1 MKIKR
6 VARIIL
12 IIGIL
17 ALNVGCDQVSKN
29 IVRENINYGDR
40 ITLVKNFLTLTK
52 VENTGAFLSLGNSLP
67 QPFRFAVLAI
77 FPIFILGLA
86 LAYLLL
92 KKDISKISIFGI
104 SLLIGGGIGNIYD
117 RIVYGSVTD
126 FLHADFM
133 LFQTGIFNFADI
145 SIMTGLFIIIL
156 EMLFRKPSHHEHSE
170 MI

>member
-1 MKIKR
+1 MKNVI
-6 VARIIL
+6 RILSVVLIL
-12 IIGIL
+12 G
-17 ALNVGCDQVSKN
+17 LNVGCDQVSKN
-29 IVRENINYGDR
+29 IVRENINYGDK

-67 QPFRFAVLAI
+67 QPFRFIVLAI

-86 LAYLLL
+86 LAYLLF
-92 KKDISKISIFGI
+92 KKDISKISIVGI

-117 RIVYGSVTD
+117 RIMYGSVTD
-126 FLHADFM
+126 FLHADFI

-156 EMLFRKPSHHEHSE
+156 EMLFRKLSHTEHSE
-170 MI
+170 LI

>member
-1 MKIKR
+1 MKNLIR
-6 VARIIL
+6 ILSVVIIL
-12 IIGIL
+12 G
-17 ALNVGCDQVSKN
+17 LNVGCDQISKN
-29 IVRENINYGDR
+29 IVREKIDYGDK

-67 QPFRFAVLAI
+67 QPFRFLVLAI

-86 LAYLLL
+86 LTYLLF
-92 KKDISKISIFGI
+92 KKDISKISIIGI

-117 RIVYGSVTD
+117 RIVYGSVAD
-126 FLHADFM
+126 FLHADFV

-145 SIMTGLFIIIL
+145 SIMTGLFIIII
-156 EMLFRKPSHHEHSE
+156 EMLFRKPSHYEHTE